1 VADYVDV
8 NASVV
13 FSDTLLIIVLCED
26 KLQEVVVCR
35 FLKKGWGITNRQIR
49 IVQQPQGK
57 GSGEK
62 HVRNNY
68 PAELNAYRTRK
79 NKAKTVLIAV
89 IDADKGTVAEH
100 NTELEKAC
108 HLKGIMP
115 RHKDDA
121 VMHLVPRRHIETW
134 LAYLDGKSV
143 NESDSYK
150 PSYEFKH
157 RESDCS
163 ELVYGFVH
171 KCKNNIRIQNPP
183 QSLNSACKE
192 FSERVRTALQSD

>member
-1 VADYVDV
+1 MMSK
-8 NASVV
+8 ASQV
-13 FSDTLLIIVLCED
+13 IVLCED

-35 FLKKGWGITNRQIR
+35 FLKKGWGLTNRQVR
-49 IVQQPQGK
+49 IVPQPHGE

-62 HVRNNY
+62 HVRNTY
-68 PAELNAYRTRK
+68 PSELNAYRTRK
-79 NKAKTVLIAV
+79 KKAKTILIAV

-100 NTELEKAC
+100 NMELEKAC
-108 HLKGIMP
+108 HLKGVTP

-121 VMHLVPRRHIETW
+121 VMHLIPRRHIETW
-134 LAYLDGKSV
+134 LAYLDGQSV
-143 NESDSYK
+143 NENDSYK

-171 KCKNNIRIQNPP
+171 KCKNNTRIQNPP

-192 FSERVRTALQSD
+192 FSERVRAVLQSD